1 MLYQQEVKCNAIWGF
16 YCDRNHTPSSNGG
29 CLLWL
34 IKSKWRSPWVGLTPQ
49 LRVALLYSIMET
61 FFSLFNYIKSDSS
74 HHSGSVAKQESVE
87 ATATK
92 QGQPASQ
99 ANWSNGGNLV
109 WKTRKTSQPTL
120 DTAPYCSNSFV
131 RQQRSLQKWNLV
143 WKNRKTAQPTIH
155 TAPYCSNSFVR
166 LQRSIQK
173 WLQWSA
179 EITAI
184 SACATAHEDLT
195 LFQGQRSRELDLM
208 ITYRK

>member
-1 MLYQQEVKCNAIWGF
+1 M
-16 YCDRNHTPSSNGG
+16 
-29 CLLWL
+29 
-34 IKSKWRSPWVGLTPQ
+34 
-49 LRVALLYSIMET
+49 
-61 FFSLFNYIKSDSS
+61 
-74 HHSGSVAKQESVE
+74 AKQESVE

-143 WKNRKTAQPTIH
+143 WKTRKTAQPTIH

-184 SACATAHEDLT
+184 SACAAAHEDLM
-195 LFQGQRSRELDLM
+195 LFQGQRSRELDQLQK
-208 ITYRK
+208 ITTSRTAYVRLLLFYYKTAMEWTVYIVQYAGANTRLWYC

>member
-1 MLYQQEVKCNAIWGF
+1 MQFEGF
-16 YCDRNHTPSSNGG
+16 IVTGITHLAVMVGACCGSSRVSEGHPELGWLHSSGWHCCIPSWKHS
-29 CLLWL
+29 
-34 IKSKWRSPWVGLTPQ
+34 S
-49 LRVALLYSIMET
+49 LYSIT
-61 FFSLFNYIKSDSS
+61 SNLIPLITQVQWLNKSQWRPQQPSK
-74 HHSGSVAKQESVE
+74 GSQHLRL
-87 ATATK
+87 T
-92 QGQPASQ
+92 GQSQ
-99 ANWSNGGNLV
+99 CIGGNLV

-143 WKNRKTAQPTIH
+143 WKTRKTAQPTIH